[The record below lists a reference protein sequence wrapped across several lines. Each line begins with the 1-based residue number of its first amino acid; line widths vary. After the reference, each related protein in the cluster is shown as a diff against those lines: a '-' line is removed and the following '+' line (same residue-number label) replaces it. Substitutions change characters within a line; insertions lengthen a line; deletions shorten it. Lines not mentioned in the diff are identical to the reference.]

1 MAAQAPAITYI
12 LTSRRGEGRKKSTA
26 PVLKTLPIVR
36 DVAVHTHWPE
46 LGIAA
51 REAGKCDLN
60 SG

>member
-12 LTSRRGEGRKKSTA
+12 LTSRREGTKKSTA
-26 PVLKTLPIVR
+26 PVLKTLPIAR

-46 LGIAA
+46 LAIAA

>member
-1 MAAQAPAITYI
+1 M
-12 LTSRRGEGRKKSTA
+12 LR
-26 PVLKTLPIVR
+26 TLPIAH

>member
-26 PVLKTLPIVR
+26 PVLKTLPVVH

>member
-12 LTSRRGEGRKKSTA
+12 LTSRRGEGTKKCTA
-26 PVLKTLPIVR
+26 PVLRTLPVAH

-60 SG
+60 FG

>member
-1 MAAQAPAITYI
+1 M
-12 LTSRRGEGRKKSTA
+12 
-26 PVLKTLPIVR
+26 LKTLPIVR

>member
-1 MAAQAPAITYI
+1 M
-12 LTSRRGEGRKKSTA
+12 LR
-26 PVLKTLPIVR
+26 TLPIAH
-36 DVAVHTHWPE
+36 DIAVHTHWPG